1 MEVSSAV
8 PAAGGIDQAIASAT
22 SAPEADRR
30 DTDDANSLHEVVHS
44 GADLSQESVNEI
56 SAPARRLTM
65 PRNLE
70 EMMRGVPRKGL
81 KHIPLASAGKCA
93 TAWAECLEGSMAGSA
108 VWGQIAE
115 FRTRLLF
122 CGYSPDCDKPVELKT
137 RLKLWEKGKFNELAA
152 RASSS
157 ALLCAEKSNHTH
169 DGNDDLK
176 RGDIARS
183 KACDDAL
190 RKAIQG
196 FVNGVVTPTPEQRT
210 AWAELFLPQGELD
223 QMANSAELEEA
234 QTETWGKGDVK
245 AAKREVLQWCKDQR
259 GEKHV
264 PWASFPSCVQP
275 GPSGDTYEH
284 LMDCLA
290 CNEHGPRKRLRRAL
304 DNLTYRWMAGNLPDS
319 ARWLLDTELF
329 WVSKEKQG
337 VELDDDTAWLVEAD
351 NCDKF
356 SEVNQE
362 IIQGAGDKDDAM
374 STDTLDDGGTELERP
389 KVRPIQM
396 GEMLRKF
403 VCK

>member
-1 MEVSSAV
+1 MASKPFLSDTSQAPFCASADRTSGRRRKRSVVAASAQPALQDNDWLRCSFCHGDNAFTARTTGGLLPHISTTHQGATMSAQQAQHLTYLGKVCCVQCGSLRDHKRPTCYDCGGCTRSRNAKPGDRVLERERQRLDGAVEVSSAV
-8 PAAGGIDQAIASAT
+8 PSAGDIDQAIAPAT

-30 DTDDANSLHEVVHS
+30 DTDDANSLPEVVHS

-70 EMMRGVPRKGL
+70 EMMRGVPLKGL

-169 DGNDDLK
+169 DGNNDLK

-223 QMANSAELEEA
+223 QMANSAEL
-234 QTETWGKGDVK
+234 
-245 AAKREVLQWCKDQR
+245 
-259 GEKHV
+259 
-264 PWASFPSCVQP
+264 
-275 GPSGDTYEH
+275 
-284 LMDCLA
+284 
-290 CNEHGPRKRLRRAL
+290 
-304 DNLTYRWMAGNLPDS
+304 
-319 ARWLLDTELF
+319 
-329 WVSKEKQG
+329 
-337 VELDDDTAWLVEAD
+337 
-351 NCDKF
+351 
-356 SEVNQE
+356 
-362 IIQGAGDKDDAM
+362 
-374 STDTLDDGGTELERP
+374 
-389 KVRPIQM
+389 
-396 GEMLRKF
+396 
-403 VCK
+403 